1 VAALYTNDSKE
12 RVRDAVD
19 MIDLVS
25 SRTELR
31 RAGANRM
38 TGLCPFHDERTP
50 SFGINP
56 AEKVYYCFGCQASGD
71 AFTFVMETEG
81 VDFKG
86 ALELLAD
93 RFNVPLE
100 LEEEDPRAAEQRK
113 RRERL
118 LELLERTTTYYVRQ
132 LWESREALR
141 AREYLAARGLEEGTL
156 REFRVGYAPSAWDTV
171 LKASLRAGFKA
182 TELYDAGLSQGNE
195 RSGRKYDRFRS
206 QIIFPLADPRG
217 RVRGF
222 AGRTLGGEEDRRP
235 KYVNSPEGDLFH
247 KGRQLFAADLAR
259 SAAAKAGFV
268 VAAEGY
274 TDVIAMHQVGVR
286 NTVGIMGT
294 ALTDDQ
300 LSELQRL
307 APEVRLA
314 LDADN
319 AGKEAML
326 RAARVAAGRNPPL
339 RLRVVSLPPGEDPA
353 DLVKRTGGDEIQRRV
368 RESVA
373 FIRFRVLRAL
383 ETGDLASAEGRDSV
397 LDELGDV
404 LLAMGPSAERE
415 ELRRIAADR
424 LDMSPELLE
433 QRLPRGGGAARQRA
447 SRPAHGGG
455 GAAHGG
461 GGGGSTHGGAG
472 SASRDAVPADGE
484 TAAGATGGAGGARG
498 GGGAAGLG
506 RREPTERSFLALCIA
521 LPRLGAPALAELDL
535 DADLSSAF
543 TRRAAE
549 HLREHLDAPTAG
561 LADDDPLL
569 PFMRE
574 LAVGDARTAG
584 ATPAAFEI
592 ERLQLRL
599 ARLDR
604 EIAAARVAATGDISE
619 LARQRSAMQ
628 ARLSSALARAMD
640 EGTPAPR

>member
-1 VAALYTNDSKE
+1 MARYTSDSKE

-31 RAGANRM
+31 RAGVNRM

-56 AEKVYYCFGCQASGD
+56 VEKVYHCFGCQASGD

-93 RFNVPLE
+93 RYKVALE
-100 LEEEDPRAAEQRK
+100 LEAEDPRDAETRK

-118 LELLERTTTYYVRQ
+118 LELLERTAAFYVRQ
-132 LWESREALR
+132 LWESREAQR
-141 AREYLAARGLEEGTL
+141 AREYLAERGLEEGTL
-156 REFRVGYAPSAWDTV
+156 RAFRVGYAPSAWDTV
-171 LKASLRAGFKA
+171 LNGSRRAGFGNR
-182 TELYDAGLSQGNE
+182 ELWEAGLAQKSE
-195 RSGRKYDRFRS
+195 RSGKIYDRFRS

-222 AGRTLGGEEDRRP
+222 AGRTMGGDGDRRP

-247 KGRQLFAADLAR
+247 KRSQLFGADLAR
-259 SAAAKAGFV
+259 AACAKAGFTI
-268 VAAEGY
+268 AAEGY
-274 TDVIAMHQVGVR
+274 TDVIALHQAGLR
-286 NTVGIMGT
+286 NCVAIMGT
-294 ALTDDQ
+294 ALTDEQIDG
-300 LSELQRL
+300 LARL

-326 RAARVAAGRNPPL
+326 RAERIASGRNPPL
-339 RLRVVSLPPGEDPA
+339 RLRVVALPPGEDPA
-353 DLVKRTGGDEIQRRV
+353 ELVQRSGADEIQRRV
-368 RESVA
+368 AESVP
-373 FIRFRVLRAL
+373 FVRFRVLRAL
-383 ETGDLASAEGRDSV
+383 ETGDLADAEGRDKV
-397 LDELGDV
+397 IDELGSV
-404 LLAMGPSAERE
+404 LSPMGPSAERE

-433 QRLPRGGGAARQRA
+433 QRLPRGGGRDPARSDQARVAPQAGPPEPVRA
-447 SRPAHGGG
+447 TRDGAHRP
-455 GAAHGG
+455 
-461 GGGGSTHGGAG
+461 
-472 SASRDAVPADGE
+472 D
-484 TAAGATGGAGGARG
+484 
-498 GGGAAGLG
+498 LG

-521 LPRLGAPALAELDL
+521 LPALGEPALAALDL
-535 DADLSSAF
+535 EADLTSVT
-543 TRRAAE
+543 TRRAAA

-569 PFMRE
+569 AFMRE
-574 LAVGDARTAG
+574 LAVGDARTQD

-592 ERLQLRL
+592 ERLQLTL

-604 EIAAARVAATGDISE
+604 EIAAARQAASGDVSE
-619 LARQRSAMQ
+619 LARRRWAAQ
-628 ARLSSALARAMD
+628 AQLAQAVERAMD
-640 EGTPAPR
+640 DHPASR